1 MTGQGEGLSR
11 RGLLGVST
19 AAVLAPAVARAA
31 VRADLQ
37 PYERLLK
44 TWCDGLLARQVTG
57 LAGQGANG
65 GFLCPGCGMVHGRVA
80 DTVYPLLRMA
90 RTSGDARYVRAAKAA
105 QVWSEHNVS
114 RPDGSWVN
122 DVFLNDWKGITVFR
136 AIALSETLLHH
147 GDLLDASTREAWR
160 ARLAR
165 AFDFLDGFMKIDTGN
180 INYPISTAYAFS
192 LGAEALGRDAYT
204 AKARDFAQASLDFFT
219 PNGLLFGEG
228 HPQRGRTAKGRPPV
242 DLGYNVEESLPALAM
257 YGLRTGDQALL
268 DQVVTSLRAHME
280 FMLPDGGW
288 DNSWGTRNFK
298 WTWWGSRTSDGC
310 HPAYRLL
317 ADRDPRF
324 AEVSARNLALMAAC
338 THDGLLYGGP
348 HYRAAGYKPCIHHTF
363 SHAKALAAVLDLA
376 QPLAT
381 APRAE
386 LPRDRPYGLKPI
398 PEIGTHLASLGPWRA
413 TFTDYD
419 FDYLAPAGGGH
430 ASGGAISLLHH
441 QALGPVL
448 AASMTRYKA
457 VEISNQQVPIDAAHQ
472 PLTLRIEVAQGKDA
486 FTSIAD
492 LSARLEVVERGDGVE
507 VAAFGRLKTPEGREL
522 EPPVDFS
529 LAYRLTSKGLEL
541 SAKVT
546 GLGSRTARLIAPVVA
561 SKGESAVRRDAR
573 AIAIA
578 KPGGSILVASAGS
591 DLDGD
596 VGTRIFN
603 LVPGL
608 QAMALSIKL
617 RDGQAASLVISA
629 A

>member
-1 MTGQGEGLSR
+1 MSGLSR
-11 RGLLGVST
+11 RGVLGFST
-19 AAVLAPAVARAA
+19 AALAPSLVQAFPKAPARGN
-31 VRADLQ
+31 LQ
-37 PYERLLK
+37 PYETLLK
-44 TWCDGLLARQVTG
+44 TWCDGLVSRQVSG
-57 LAGQGANG
+57 LAGEGANG
-65 GFLCPGCGMVHGRVA
+65 AFLCPGCGMVHGRVA

-105 QVWSEHNVS
+105 QDWSEHNVS

-122 DVFLNDWKGITVFR
+122 DVFLNDWRGITVFR

-147 GDLLDASTREAWR
+147 GDLLDAATREAWR
-160 ARLAR
+160 ARLAK

-192 LGAEALGRDAYT
+192 LGAEALGRDAYI

-257 YGLRTGDQALL
+257 YGLRVSDQALL

-324 AEVSARNLALMAAC
+324 AEVSARNLALMSAC

-348 HYRAAGYKPCIHHTF
+348 HYRAAGYRPCIHHTF

-376 QPLAT
+376 EPLAP

-386 LPRDRPYGLKPI
+386 LTRDKPYGLKRF
-398 PEIGTHLASLGPWRA
+398 PEIGTHLVSVGPWRA

-430 ASGGAISLLHH
+430 ASGGAISLLYH

-457 VEISNQQVPIDAAHQ
+457 VEISNQQAPIDAAHQ
-472 PLTLRIEVAQGKDA
+472 PLTLRIEVAQGRDA
-486 FTSIAD
+486 FTSVAD
-492 LSARLEVVERGDGVE
+492 LSATLESVERDGAVD
-507 VAAFGRLKTPEGREL
+507 VTASGRLKTPEGREL
-522 EPPVDFS
+522 EPPVAFTVSYS
-529 LAYRLTSKGLEL
+529 LTPKGLAL
-541 SAKVT
+541 SAMVS
-546 GLGSRTARLIAPVVA
+546 GLGDRAARLVAPVVA
-561 SKGESAVRRDAR
+561 RRDEPAVRRDAG
-573 AIAIA
+573 AVAIA
-578 KPGGSILVASAGS
+578 KAGGSILVSSPDTNLA
-591 DLDGD
+591 GD
-596 VGTRIFN
+596 VDARIFN

-608 QAMALSIKL
+608 QAVPLSINL
-617 RDGQAASLVISA
+617 RDGQAASLVISTA
-629 A
+629 